1 MTDKKKVVSI
11 RVYESELDFD
21 KIRCIK
27 AGYVDKK
34 GKPVYQMMID
44 HALEMERKRIDK
56 K

>member
-1 MTDKKKVVSI
+1 MADKKKVVSI
-11 RVYESELDFD
+11 RVYESELEFD

-27 AGYVDKK
+27 AGYVKD
-34 GKPVYQMMID
+34 GKPVYQMLVD